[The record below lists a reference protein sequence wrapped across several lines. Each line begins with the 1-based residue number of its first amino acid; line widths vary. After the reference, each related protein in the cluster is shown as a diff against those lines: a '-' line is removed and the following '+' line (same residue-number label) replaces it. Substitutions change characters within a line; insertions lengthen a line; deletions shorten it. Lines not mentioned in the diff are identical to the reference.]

1 MAIKKLI
8 GHIFIVIV
16 MFLSKLLLHR
26 HQCCRYHYRCCCRNR
41 SSGAL
46 LIVKFS
52 IHHILIK
59 KRSKIVMVQMRDNFA
74 LEVPDR
80 SSRILP
86 HIAPLEMIF
95 KIAFEITSDWYLVW
109 RSQFAKSSSSPYRH
123 HHRHRH
129 CYLYRYHFCFYLST
143 IILRYIP
150 RPRQR

>member
-26 HQCCRYHYRCCCRNR
+26 HQCCRYHHRCCCRNH

-52 IHHILIK
+52 IHHILVKK

-80 SSRILP
+80 SWRILP

-123 HHRHRH
+123 RH
-129 CYLYRYHFCFYLST
+129 CHLYRYHFCFYLST